1 MKGSEWASLALSDT
15 LELSVRRQLTPAD
28 DALLLTPLPGHQG
41 PGWAGR
47 PRCCCSPPAARS
59 ADCFGAIMARC
70 EWPQAVM
77 HQWRGCRERGGADRG
92 LWRSLAAV
100 PTDQDGQSELLLVA
114 VKGLEWRPRSQ
125 GVTFWPVV
133 TRLLAAV
140 LQGLVHGGIVLQE
153 PTLHAMLPKAL
164 SAHEPLHSQ
173 VPLLAKGG
181 QLLTR

>member
-1 MKGSEWASLALSDT
+1 
-15 LELSVRRQLTPAD
+15 
-28 DALLLTPLPGHQG
+28 
-41 PGWAGR
+41 
-47 PRCCCSPPAARS
+47 
-59 ADCFGAIMARC
+59 
-70 EWPQAVM
+70 M

-164 SAHEPLHSQ
+164 GAHEPLHSQ